1 MENCGKTFGVVQ
13 NFRRIFEWAA
23 ADGRGEALFGADALE
38 KGAAALR
45 FGAVAGME
53 HGVTYYFEFPFTGP
67 ARMDLMVSYACAG
80 LPSPL
85 VFAEGD
91 GCGFRPFFEA
101 CAADPALSS
110 HSCGFSFDL
119 SDMADKEP
127 EEATGMD
134 APARAPQKG
143 PAFAS
148 RDARPPRPG
157 IYLLPP
163 YDEANV
169 DYVPT
174 MLSRLGGADRVPK
187 VMAAFASAPAG
198 WQPYYA
204 GYMPG
209 RRGAPTR
216 LGFIV
221 SDKAARYAKEPGQL
235 MEDAEAFAGVRL
247 FSGTREELSFLFGSG
262 GAWDLQFD
270 LRPDGTFADD
280 FGVTLGFGFGRADP
294 RTSAGFLERGLAG
307 EAMQRIEAAGLADAR
322 WRLMDKACCGVG
334 RFVRGAD
341 GKLMRVGDMVKLNA
355 VKVRFRHGEP
365 YLAKGYLIARSQIL
379 Q

>member
-13 NFRRIFEWAA
+13 NFRRLFLRAA

-38 KGAAALR
+38 KATAALR

-67 ARMDLMVSYACAG
+67 ARMDLMVSYKCAD

-85 VFAEGD
+85 VFAAGD

-101 CAADPALSS
+101 CAADPALSEYI
-110 HSCGFSFDL
+110 CGFSFDL

-127 EEATGMD
+127 EA
-134 APARAPQKG
+134 AQLL
-143 PAFAS
+143 
-148 RDARPPRPG
+148 RPPRPG
-157 IYLLPP
+157 VYLLPRS
-163 YDEANV
+163 DSANA

-198 WQPYYA
+198 WRPYYA

-221 SDKAARYAKEPGQL
+221 AEKTARYAKEPWRL
-235 MEDAEAFAGVRL
+235 MEDAEVFAGVPL
-247 FSGTREELSFLFGSG
+247 FSGGREALPLLSWIGS
-262 GAWDLQFD
+262 ATWDLQFD

-322 WRLMDKACCGVG
+322 WRLMDKACYGVG

-341 GKLMRVGDMVKLNA
+341 GKLMRVGDMVELNA

-365 YLAKGYLIARSQIL
+365 YLAKGYLLARSKL
-379 Q
+379 L